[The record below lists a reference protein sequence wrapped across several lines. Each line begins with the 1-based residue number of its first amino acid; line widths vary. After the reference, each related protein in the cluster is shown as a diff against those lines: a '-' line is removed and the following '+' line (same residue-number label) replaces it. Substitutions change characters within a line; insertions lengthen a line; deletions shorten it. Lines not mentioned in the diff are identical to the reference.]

1 MHIEAQLWVSGH
13 AKTRAEVRLGS
24 ISTELGYQGHVR
36 FAPGCDRIADITE
49 RQFLAKNQKWE
60 RAL

>member
-1 MHIEAQLWVSGH
+1 MVHLGCMRQQPFELPANV
-13 AKTRAEVRLGS
+13 AFGS

-49 RQFLAKNQKWE
+49 RQFRAKNQKWE